1 MIAGASWAWW
11 AGFHAVVAAVLV
23 ADSLLPA
30 HRRESRH
37 PQIFAWLGTAVLA
50 LAAAGFACWI
60 AVAMGRQTALEFVAG
75 YTIEASLSID
85 NLFVFLVLFQ
95 GFQIGRESQ
104 HKALLWGVWGAFAL
118 RAAFIATGV
127 TLLRRFD
134 WVTWIFGLFLL
145 YAAWRLVRGGS
156 ARAVIP
162 QWPSSWIAR
171 LQSAKRLRPEIRSL
185 LPVILAV
192 EATDLLFAT
201 DSIPAVLSVTHN
213 PFVAYTSNVAA
224 ILGLRSLYFALAAM
238 LNRFRYLH
246 YGLGAILAF
255 AALKMLAA
263 RWIAVPVTL
272 SLAVMGAILA
282 VCAVAEAA
290 SRQVSKSASQRM

>member
-23 ADSLLPA
+23 ADSLVPGY
-30 HRRESRH
+30 RRESRH
-37 PQIFAWLGTAVLA
+37 AQAIVWLGTAGLA
-50 LAAAGFACWI
+50 VAAAGFAYWI
-60 AVAMGRQTALEFVAG
+60 AVTMGRQTALEFAAG

-85 NLFVFLVLFQ
+85 NLFVFLLLFQ
-95 GFQIGRESQ
+95 GFQIGREDQ
-104 HKALLWGVWGAFAL
+104 HKALLWGVWGAFLL
-118 RAAFIATGV
+118 RAIFIGAGI
-127 TLLRRFD
+127 TLLRRFE
-134 WVTWIFGLFLL
+134 WITWIFGAFLL
-145 YAAWRLVRGGS
+145 YAAWRTLRGGS
-156 ARAVIP
+156 ARMAIP
-162 QWPSSWIAR
+162 AWIVK
-171 LQSAKRLRPEIRSL
+171 LQRAKGSL

-192 EATDLLFAT
+192 EAADLLFAT

-224 ILGLRSLYFALAAM
+224 ILALRSLYFALAA
-238 LNRFRYLH
+238 LLDRFRYLH

-263 RWIAVPVTL
+263 PWINVSVTL
-272 SLAVMGAILA
+272 SLAVIGAILA

-290 SRQVSKSASQRM
+290 SRRVGKSASQRG